1 MNKEKLQLLHVLLE
15 ELKMH
20 LHIQLNT
27 GKKAGGTLGHKYGS
41 RLTVCKNLL
50 AVVKN
55 MLTAS

>member
-20 LHIQLNT
+20 LNIQLDM

-41 RLTVCKNLL
+41 HLTVCKDLL
-50 AVVKN
+50 TVVKN
-55 MLTAS
+55 MLTGS

>member
-20 LHIQLNT
+20 LNIQLDA

-41 RLTVCKNLL
+41 RLTVCKGLL
-50 AVVKN
+50 TVVKN
-55 MLTAS
+55 MLTGS